1 MKKIKH
7 LMIWMGLLLCLVSC
21 KDAMETIGLG
31 GDEIPAEGVVL
42 NINLPNFSEKQ
53 LGTRADASE
62 TESIN
67 KLTLLYYDSS
77 SKYLSKEDCTN
88 QLTDANK
95 QSNGS
100 YSIKA
105 NTPKEASYIQ
115 VVANAD
121 VTDAET
127 VDLQDITKAAERTPS
142 LTQPVC
148 WGSIKITDLLTP
160 ETAKI
165 SLLRSNAKITLKVA
179 EGIKGIFP
187 EESAGLIINNTAKKT
202 AIAPK
207 GYKEP
212 TDKGLATTTEF
223 SSTNVGDGSS
233 RVVAVNE
240 TSIGQANII
249 IKAEYVDATTKKAV
263 EGYYKVGLYNKDKSS
278 QFALLRNHNYTITV
292 TKVNDYGFKTL
303 DEAIKAQPEN
313 RIEAEIKDDN
323 PAITKMIACKDYELG
338 VCDDQSVEATAAEAT
353 EEIKATITLVTTLSS
368 ATSAD
373 DKLYGVSINPPANS
387 WIKFDKDKDVK
398 ETTLPELGSKSS
410 PGMKYVLTFT
420 LDPNIH
426 ETPRTGTVT
435 ISSGDLKLDLK
446 ITQAGYDFMRDD
458 PKRKVIMLENDREYN
473 WNYFAWLDND
483 VKGIRPDQMQNV
495 KRNNGLHFTVGKNAY
510 SYKIPKK
517 TGDKLP
523 GDVQTYTDGHFTV
536 SADGDYWKV
545 TLNDDRDNNY
555 DLWKGTFTI
564 TNANGINITYTV
576 YHTGIFHEITDEMA
590 NKYELAEGG
599 DDNLKVK
606 GMFYYGVVKVRGK
619 DHTYLMLDR
628 NLGATD
634 NSPYIPDVNELKDH
648 KGAIGGY
655 FKIADDKDAYG
666 KDKDKKDK
674 KKWNLSSTLSPKGFE
689 IPEKS
694 VFEDLIAKGTLKTEI
709 RTTSL
714 GESYYC
720 TSMNTI
726 NSELKTIYL
735 PYGGYLEGESH
746 KYPMHVVFWTKT
758 LVSGTQGFSVES
770 PEYGYWYNY
779 FDIFNSKKGMS
790 NVRFVSGSNGNN
802 TGRYKA
808 MPLRLVCVLQ

>member
-7 LMIWMGLLLCLVSC
+7 LMIWIGLLLSLVSC

-53 LGTRADASE
+53 LGTRADATE
-62 TESIN
+62 TESIS

-77 SKYLSKEDCTN
+77 NEYLSKEDCTN

-100 YSIKA
+100 YRIKA

-121 VTDAET
+121 VSDEEAS
-127 VDLQDITKAAERTPS
+127 DLQDIGKAAERTPS
-142 LTQPVC
+142 LTEPVC
-148 WGSIKITDLLTP
+148 WGSKKVSDLLTP

-179 EGIKGIFP
+179 DGIKSIFP

-202 AIAPK
+202 AIAPAD
-207 GYKEP
+207 YKEP
-212 TDKGLATTTEF
+212 TDNGLATTTEF
-223 SSTNVGDGSS
+223 CSENIGDDYKK
-233 RVVAVNE
+233 VVVVNE

-249 IKAEYVDATTKKAV
+249 IKAKYVDATTKKAV

-323 PAITKMIACKDYELG
+323 PAITRMIACKDYELG
-338 VCDDQSVEATAAEAT
+338 VCDDQSVNATAAIAT
-353 EEIKATITLVTTLSS
+353 EDVKATITLVTTLSS

-373 DKLYGVSINPPANS
+373 GKLYGIEINSEDS
-387 WIKFDKDKDVK
+387 WIKSNPQTSESEIS
-398 ETTLPELGSKSS
+398 ETKTSS
-410 PGMKYVLTFT
+410 SGKKYVLKFT
-420 LDPNIH
+420 LDPNTD

-435 ISSGDLKLDLK
+435 ISSGDLKLDVK
-446 ITQAGYDFMRDD
+446 ITQAGFDFMRDD
-458 PKRKVIMLENDREYN
+458 PKRKVIMLKDDSPYQSD
-473 WNYFAWLDND
+473 YFAWLDND

-495 KRNNGLHFTVGKNAY
+495 KRNDGLHFTVGKNAY
-510 SYKIPKK
+510 SYKIPKQ
-517 TGDKLP
+517 DE
-523 GDVQTYTDGHFTV
+523 DVLTDNDSHFNV
-536 SADGDYWKV
+536 REEVDGNKKFWKV
-545 TLNDDRDNNY
+545 TLADNGDNNY

-564 TNANGINITYTV
+564 KNKDNINITYTV
-576 YHTGIFHEITDEMA
+576 YHTGIFHKITKDMA
-590 NKYELAEGG
+590 DKYELAEGG
-599 DDNLKVK
+599 DDKLKVT
-606 GMFYYGVVKVRGK
+606 GMFYYGVVKVKGK
-619 DHTYLMLDR
+619 DHTYIMLDR

-634 NSPYIPDVNELKDH
+634 NSPYVPDINEFKNN

-655 FKIADDKDAYG
+655 FKISEDKNQSDVKHG
-666 KDKDKKDK
+666 
-674 KKWNLSSTLSPKGFE
+674 NLSSTLSPEGFE

-694 VFEDLIAKGTLKTEI
+694 VFEDLIANDTLKTEV
-709 RTTSL
+709 RHTAL

-720 TSMNTI
+720 TFMNTTS
-726 NSELKTIYL
+726 SELKTIYL

-746 KYPMHVVFWTKT
+746 KYPMHVVFWIKS
-758 LVSGTQGFSVES
+758 LLSGTQGFGEDS
-770 PEYGYWYNY
+770 PEFGYWYNY
-779 FDIFNSKKGMS
+779 FDVYNKKRGIS
-790 NVRFVSGSNGNN
+790 NIRFVSGSNGNN

-808 MPLRLVCVLQ
+808 MPLRLISKTVL

>member
-7 LMIWMGLLLCLVSC
+7 LMIWIGLLLSLVSC

-31 GDEIPAEGVVL
+31 GDEIPAEGLVL
-42 NINLPNFSEKQ
+42 NIDLPNFSEKQ
-53 LGTRADASE
+53 LGTRADATE

-77 SKYLSKEDCTN
+77 NKNLGKEDCTN
-88 QLTDANK
+88 QLTETNK
-95 QSNGS
+95 KSNGS
-100 YSIKA
+100 YNIKVNA
-105 NTPKEASYIQ
+105 PKEASYIQ

-121 VTDAET
+121 VTDAEAS
-127 VDLQDITKAAERTPS
+127 DLQDIGKAADRPLS
-142 LTQPVC
+142 LTEPVC
-148 WGSIKITDLLTP
+148 WGSIKVTDLLTP

-207 GYKEP
+207 GYKEQ
-212 TDKGLATTTEF
+212 TDKELATTTEF
-223 SSTNVGDGSS
+223 SSTNVGDGSD

-249 IKAEYVDATTKKAV
+249 IQAKYNNEV
-263 EGYYKVGLYNKDKSS
+263 GFYKVGLYKKDDKSYEY
-278 QFALLRNHNYTITV
+278 ALLRNHNYTITV

-303 DEAIKAQPEN
+303 DEAIKAKPEN
-313 RIEAEIKDDN
+313 RIEVEIKDDN
-323 PAITKMIACKDYELG
+323 PAITNMIACKDYELG
-338 VCDDQSVEATAAEAT
+338 VSDDLSVKATAAEAT
-353 EEIKATITLVTTLSS
+353 EAIKATITLVTTLSS

-373 DKLYGVSINPPANS
+373 DKLYGVSINPPADK
-387 WIKFDKDKDVK
+387 WITFDKDKDVT
-398 ETTLPELGSKSS
+398 ETKLPESESKSS

-420 LDPNIH
+420 LNPNIH

-435 ISSGDLKLDLK
+435 ISSGDLKLDVM

-458 PKRKVIMLENDREYN
+458 PNRKVIMFKNGSKYQED
-473 WNYFAWLDND
+473 YFAWLDK
-483 VKGIRPDQMQNV
+483 VKGIRPDQMQGAV
-495 KRNNGLHFTVGKNAY
+495 RNNGLHFTVGKNAY

-523 GDVQTYTDGHFTV
+523 ENVPTYNDGHFTV

-564 TNANGINITYTV
+564 TNANEINITYTV
-576 YHTGIFHEITDEMA
+576 YHTGIFHEITDDMA
-590 NKYELAEGG
+590 SKYELAEGG

-606 GMFYYGVVKVRGK
+606 GMFYYGVVKVEGK
-619 DHTYLMLDR
+619 KHTYIMLDR
-628 NLGATD
+628 NLGAID
-634 NSPYIPDVNELKDH
+634 NSPYVPDVNELKDH

-655 FKIADDKDAYG
+655 FKISEDKN
-666 KDKDKKDK
+666 K
-674 KKWNLSSTLSPKGFE
+674 NLSSTLSPNGFE

-694 VFEDLIAKGTLKTEI
+694 VFEDLVAKGTLNTEI

-726 NSELKTIYL
+726 NSELQTIYL

-758 LVSGTQGFSVES
+758 LVSGTQGFSKDS
-770 PEYGYWYNY
+770 PEYGFWYNY
-779 FDIFNSKKGMS
+779 FDIYNSKKGIS
-790 NVRFVSGSNGNN
+790 NVRFVSGSNGKN

-808 MPLRLVCVLQ
+808 MPLRLVRVLQ

>member
-1 MKKIKH
+1 
-7 LMIWMGLLLCLVSC
+7 MIWIGLLLSLVSC
-21 KDAMETIGLG
+21 KDTMEAIGLG
-31 GDEIPAEGVVL
+31 GDEIPAEGLVL
-42 NINLPNFSEKQ
+42 NIDLPNFSEKQ
-53 LGTRADASE
+53 LGTRADATE

-77 SKYLSKEDCTN
+77 SKYLSKEDCTS
-88 QLTDANK
+88 QLIGANK
-95 QSNGS
+95 QPNGS
-100 YSIKA
+100 YNIKV

-121 VTDAET
+121 VTDEEAS
-127 VDLQDITKAAERTPS
+127 DLQEISKAADRTPS
-142 LTQPVC
+142 LTEPVC
-148 WGSIKITDLLTP
+148 WSSIKVTDLLTP
-160 ETAKI
+160 EPAKI

-187 EESAGLIINNTAKKT
+187 EESAGLIIKNTAKKT

-207 GYKEP
+207 DYKEP

-249 IKAEYVDATTKKAV
+249 IKAKYKNV
-263 EGYYKVGLYNKDKSS
+263 EGYYKVGLYNKDDKSYEY
-278 QFALLRNHNYTITV
+278 ALLRNHNYTITV
-292 TKVNDYGFKTL
+292 NKVNDYGFKTL

-338 VCDDQSVEATAAEAT
+338 VCDDQPVKATAT
-353 EEIKATITLVTTLSS
+353 EATITLVTTLSS

-373 DKLYGVSINPPANS
+373 GKLYGVEINSEDS
-387 WIKFDKDKDVK
+387 WINKRYTEES
-398 ETTLPELGSKSS
+398 ETATPESDRLSS
-410 PGMKYVLTFT
+410 SGKKYLLKFT

-435 ISSGDLKLDLK
+435 ITSGDLKLDVK
-446 ITQAGYDFMRDD
+446 ITQGGFDFMRDD
-458 PKRKVIMLENDREYN
+458 PNRKVIMYKDNNEYQKD
-473 WNYFAWLDND
+473 YFNWLDK
-483 VKGIRPDQMQNV
+483 VQGIKPEQMQGV
-495 KRNNGLHFTVGKNAY
+495 LRNNGLHFTVGKNAY
-510 SYKIPKK
+510 SYKIPKQ
-517 TGDKLP
+517 DE
-523 GDVQTYTDGHFTV
+523 DVLTDNDSHFNV
-536 SADGDYWKV
+536 REEVDGNKKFWKV
-545 TLNDDRDNNY
+545 TLAENHDNSY

-564 TNANGINITYTV
+564 KNKDGINITYTV
-576 YHTGIFHEITDEMA
+576 YHTGIFHKITDDMA
-590 NKYELAEGG
+590 NKYELTEGG
-599 DDNLKVK
+599 ADSLKVK
-606 GMFYYGVVKVRGK
+606 GMFYYGVVKVKGK
-619 DHTYLMLDR
+619 AHTYIMLDR

-634 NSPYIPDVNELKDH
+634 NSPYVPDVNELKDH

-655 FKIADDKDAYG
+655 FKIADDKD
-666 KDKDKKDK
+666 KDKDKKQ
-674 KKWNLSSTLSPKGFE
+674 WNLSSTLSPEGFE

-694 VFEDLIAKGTLKTEI
+694 VFEDLIANDTLKTEV
-709 RTTSL
+709 RHTAL

-720 TSMNTI
+720 TFMNTTS
-726 NSELKTIYL
+726 SELKTIYL

-758 LVSGTQGFSVES
+758 LVSGTQGFSGKS

-779 FDIFNSKKGMS
+779 FDVYNDKKGFS
-790 NVRFVSGSNGNN
+790 NVRFVSGSNGKN
-802 TGRYKA
+802 TYRYKA
-808 MPLRLVCVLQ
+808 MPLRLVRVLK